1 VPGGAGIHCV
11 KFHNIRYKTFR
22 DILYTFTT
30 PFKLPNPDPRSWIG
44 IGKDQFPLPTCA
56 DNAPTN
62 AAPRQSHLPVDRLK
76 FASDTSAVLRGESS
90 RCGPLPVPPYP
101 PDISTE
107 QDGVGKACC
116 SSATT
121 RWGFSSSRPH
131 AAAGGCTRNESCP
144 TKLVAVLLRAFPSAA
159 GLPPSHH
166 GTSPPS
172 LAFADDLCH

>member
-1 VPGGAGIHCV
+1 MCKVPEHPLQNVPGHPLHFHYPLLSFPIPIHGRGLGLGRIN
-11 KFHNIRYKTFR
+11 FRYQR
-22 DILYTFTT
+22 APIMH
-30 PFKLPNPDPRSWIG
+30 
-44 IGKDQFPLPTCA
+44 QPTL
-56 DNAPTN
+56 
-62 AAPRQSHLPVDRLK
+62 APRQSHLPVDRLK
-76 FASDTSAVLRGESS
+76 FASDTSAVLPGESS

-107 QDGVGKACC
+107 QDGAGKACC

-121 RWGFSSSRPH
+121 HWGFSSSRPH